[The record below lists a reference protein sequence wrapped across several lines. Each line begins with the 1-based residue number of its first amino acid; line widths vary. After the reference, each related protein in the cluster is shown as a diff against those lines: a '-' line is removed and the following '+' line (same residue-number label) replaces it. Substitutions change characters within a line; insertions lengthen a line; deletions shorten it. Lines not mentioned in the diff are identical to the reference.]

1 MLYSIKFRLRSQN
14 HNSQT
19 NLTPIYCRVSLNGV
33 QSSDFFTGVRC
44 NPKKWNQKAQLITG
58 YSKET
63 QEDNSTLENIRAN
76 LKAIINN
83 LKNGETVQTVRD
95 RFLEKDVPPPSLIE
109 AFQLY
114 IKNEKECYNNTPNK
128 LSPKT
133 IEKWYYSLNHLQS
146 FVGKNLALSS
156 VKKGFDTRY
165 FKYLLSTG
173 KMSNNHAVRNVS
185 YLRTVLDYC
194 IMEKWIDDNPII
206 LKGIKRDKPKP
217 IVYLKP
223 NQVEFIEQMKGTG
236 VLRECLDVFLFSCYT
251 TLDNNEIKRFDASRH
266 IQDNCIMIH
275 RGKTNDKSLQ
285 IIPILPKTRLL
296 LEKYKYRLPVV
307 ETYTI
312 NRQLDFIEK
321 TLGLSYNLTTK
332 IGRKTAGMFFLTNS
346 VPIEIVSRI
355 LGHKSIVT
363 TQRHYA
369 DILDKDLVINSTKHL
384 M

>member
-14 HNSQT
+14 HNPQT
-19 NLTPIYCRVSLNGV
+19 NLTPIYCRISLNGTHC
-33 QSSDFFTGVRC
+33 SDFFTGVRC
-44 NPKKWNQKAQLITG
+44 NPKRWNQKAQLITG
-58 YSKET
+58 YSKEI
-63 QEDNSTLENIRAN
+63 QEDNSSLENIRAN

-83 LKNGETVQTVRD
+83 LKDGENVHTVRD
-95 RFLEKDVPPPSLIE
+95 KYLLKDVPPPSLIE
-109 AFQLY
+109 AFKIY
-114 IKNEKECYNNTPNK
+114 IKNEKECYNNTPNQ

-133 IEKWYYSLNHLQS
+133 IEKWYYSLNHLQN
-146 FVGKNLALSS
+146 FIGEKFTLSS
-156 VKKGFDTRY
+156 VKKGFDSNY
-165 FKYLLSTG
+165 FKFLLSTG

-185 YLRTVLDYC
+185 YLRSVLDYC
-194 IMEKWIDDNPII
+194 VIEKWIEDNPIL

-223 NQVEFIEQMKGTG
+223 NEVEFIERMDRTG
-236 VLRECLDVFLFSCYT
+236 SLRESIDVFLFSCYT
-251 TLDNNEIKRFDASRH
+251 TLDNNEIKKLDASKH
-266 IQDNCIMIH
+266 IQDNCILIH
-275 RGKTNDKSLQ
+275 RGKTKNKSLQ
-285 IIPILPKTRLL
+285 IIPILPKAKLL

-321 TLGLSYNLTTK
+321 TLGLNYNLTTK
-332 IGRKTAGMFFLTNS
+332 IGRKTAGMFFLTNR
-346 VPIEIVSRI
+346 VPLEIVSRI

-363 TQRHYA
+363 TQKHYA